1 MCWLSCILPRLKALP
16 SMDFAVSMCGA
27 FWTVAPMLLLTYV
40 VICPGSFCKHGFL
53 GVGAACRILWS

>member
-1 MCWLSCILPRLKALP
+1 MGWLSCILPCLEALP
-16 SMDFAVSMCGA
+16 SIDSAVSMCGV

-40 VICPGSFCKHGFL
+40 VSCPGRLCKNGFL